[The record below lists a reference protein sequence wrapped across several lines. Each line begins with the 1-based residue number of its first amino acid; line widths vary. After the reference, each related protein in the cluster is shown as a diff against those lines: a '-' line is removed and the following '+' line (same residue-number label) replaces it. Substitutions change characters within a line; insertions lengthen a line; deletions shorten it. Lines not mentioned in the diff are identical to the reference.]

1 MARQIVDL
9 EKLAA
14 ALEAADAAMEAARME
29 ITGLV
34 VVRRRTTSGH
44 G

>member
-1 MARQIVDL
+1 MARRIVDL

-14 ALEAADAAMEAARME
+14 ALEAAMME